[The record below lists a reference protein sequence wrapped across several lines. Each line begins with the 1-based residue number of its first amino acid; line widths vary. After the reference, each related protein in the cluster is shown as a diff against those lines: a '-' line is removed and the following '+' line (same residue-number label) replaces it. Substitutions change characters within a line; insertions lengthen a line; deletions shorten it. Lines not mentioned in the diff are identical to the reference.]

1 MERSNCCFII
11 NNSLDDVRQSELQVA
26 QVIIFAPDANQL
38 SEKNFFINLWSRYR
52 LLYTCYFKRAGN
64 IHKMAGVSQFMLQLM
79 ERLLS
84 SPKESRTLEDVER
97 ILPFFRTRTPVF
109 HDLSKGERS

>member
-1 MERSNCCFII
+1 MTSDNQNFKLHKWLLLHQMLT
-11 NNSLDDVRQSELQVA
+11 SLVKITSLSISGRDTDFYTL
-26 QVIIFAPDANQL
+26 VILREQ
-38 SEKNFFINLWSRYR
+38 
-52 LLYTCYFKRAGN
+52 GN